1 LTLLVKTVSVEGVGS
16 KKEASRLVE
25 LFTEVVKLKSV
36 PRTGWLL
43 RGVRDVESVADHSFG
58 VAVIALLLSDRARQ
72 LGKDVDFNLVMRM
85 ALLHDL
91 PEART
96 GDLPSTY
103 KKYIDQDALRVAD
116 DRITEE
122 MLRDLGQQNLDAR
135 HDYEDRKSIEA
146 RIVKAA
152 DKLDL
157 LVQAWEY
164 ERGGARMLDEFWS
177 SADADFSGLELDDVI
192 VDIVTALKEARKAD
206 AIR

>member
-1 LTLLVKTVSVEGVGS
+1 MGS
-16 KKEASRLVE
+16 SKEALRLVE
-25 LFTEVVKLKSV
+25 LFGEVARLKSV

-58 VAVIALLLSDRARQ
+58 VAVIALFLSDRARQ
-72 LGKDVDFNLVMRM
+72 LGRDVDLTLVLRM

-103 KKYIDQDALRVAD
+103 KKYIDPDALRVAD

-122 MLRDLGQQNLDAR
+122 MLRDLGHNNVAAR
-135 HDYEDRKSIEA
+135 HEYEARKSIEA

-152 DKLDL
+152 DKL
-157 LVQAWEY
+157 
-164 ERGGARMLDEFWS
+164 G
-177 SADADFSGLELDDVI
+177 SAHTGLGI
-192 VDIVTALKEARKAD
+192 
-206 AIR
+206 